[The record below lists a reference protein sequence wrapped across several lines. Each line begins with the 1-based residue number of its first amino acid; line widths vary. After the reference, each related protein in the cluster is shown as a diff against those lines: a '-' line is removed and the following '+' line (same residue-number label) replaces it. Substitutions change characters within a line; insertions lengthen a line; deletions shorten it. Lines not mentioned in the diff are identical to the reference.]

1 MSPVTRLTH
10 LPPSLCAAWINAA
23 NSLSKQFGEKMKGHE
38 GEE

>member
-1 MSPVTRLTH
+1 MSTVVRLT
-10 LPPSLCAAWINAA
+10 LLSPSPCAAWINAA